1 MLSNEAFASIFNLN
15 SSNNHQVFIFITP
28 GNTKQGLRG
37 PLMFKLS
44 RSFLFATLLN
54 TIGLSWVTSYKT
66 IYIVSNQVRVLKK
79 NSINQIRLKHF
90 NCNLIMLTTYN
101 LTKFNFYVKARKI
114 LNKIKF
120 IIQARR
126 VTNYALHFI

>member
-79 NSINQIRLKHF
+79 
-90 NCNLIMLTTYN
+90 
-101 LTKFNFYVKARKI
+101 KFNQSNKTKTFQLQ
-114 LNKIKF
+114 LNNVNNI
-120 IIQARR
+120 
-126 VTNYALHFI
+126 